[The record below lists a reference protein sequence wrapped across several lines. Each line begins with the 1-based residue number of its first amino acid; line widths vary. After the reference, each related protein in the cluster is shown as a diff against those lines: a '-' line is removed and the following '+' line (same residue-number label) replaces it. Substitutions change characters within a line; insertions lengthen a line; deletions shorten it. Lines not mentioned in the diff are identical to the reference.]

1 MMAWI
6 KVTARGREETVT
18 YEVHFKDT
26 AEHIFKII
34 MKDMREIETKRVPI
48 KCLLFLANYVSKWQC
63 PRR

>member
-6 KVTARGREETVT
+6 KVAARGREETVT
-18 YEVHFKDT
+18 YEVHFKGI

-34 MKDMREIETKRVPI
+34 MKDMGEIQTKRVPR

-63 PRR
+63 PHR